1 MCDIKKKEQALSY
14 MVCKYKDKHR
24 KCRNLK
30 KMSYVYSL
38 NLLSCCR
45 IFAYLLYCARFLI
58 YLVVG

>member
-45 IFAYLLYCARFLI
+45 IFARFLI